1 MSSTVLRGRSV
12 RDRVTEESVFDF
24 IRKNI
29 KSIWSVEL
37 LLVLARDRDRV
48 WREDELIREM
58 RSSSIALGAAV
69 RNLEAAGLVVT
80 NGDGVRFSPASTALD
95 ELVAE
100 IDRVYANKPSAVVKA
115 IFSAPNDKLQ
125 SFADAFKLK
134 RD

>member
-1 MSSTVLRGRSV
+1 
-12 RDRVTEESVFDF
+12 VTEESVFDF

-48 WREDELIREM
+48 WTEDELIREM

-80 NGDGVRFSPASTALD
+80 NGNGVRFDPASTALD

-115 IFSAPNDKLQ
+115 MFTAPNDKLQ

>member
-1 MSSTVLRGRSV
+1 
-12 RDRVTEESVFDF
+12 VTEESVFDF

-69 RNLEAAGLVVT
+69 RNLQAAGLVVT
-80 NGDGVRFSPASTALD
+80 NGDGVRYDPASTALD
-95 ELVAE
+95 GLVAE